1 LITSPVSGHAGG
13 YQANFRSLENQ
24 DYTLRMKTRALSL
37 AQVALVG
44 VFLFFPMKLG
54 AANTLLAL
62 TLVLTI
68 ISGNFQ
74 ERWAAVRENPITV
87 PALTMFALIVA
98 GASYSSGPID
108 TILQSLNKY
117 SKFLFLL
124 LAISLL
130 GEDKW
135 RQRCWLAFSA
145 AMVFTLASVY
155 AGLWV
160 HIPWAKEE
168 VTTPSGWGTDHTIFK
183 DYIAQGLLLSTFAA
197 YAITRAIE
205 APGTHKKTMWAVLA
219 LLAIIAVLFLSN
231 GRTGYLAVS
240 CMLITYALAIVPKRL
255 RLYALLVSTA
265 FITVGLLS
273 SPNAQTR
280 IGEVFAEAQTQLS
293 APMGVNRL
301 NGETSTGARLSMW
314 AFSIEQIKER
324 PLLGSGTG
332 SYGSLVRSECDDQ
345 PNCDVISVH
354 PHNQFLFFG
363 VELGLIG
370 LFSFCLYLY
379 AAAKASAKLEPPRRA
394 LLLSFLAIFVV
405 DSLVHGALWLAVEN
419 HLFTFILALLMAEI
433 SAAKNQPTLA

>member
-1 LITSPVSGHAGG
+1 
-13 YQANFRSLENQ
+13 
-24 DYTLRMKTRALSL
+24 MKTRALSL

-68 ISGNFQ
+68 VCGNFR
-74 ERWAAVRENPITV
+74 ERWAAVRENPITM
-87 PALTMFALIVA
+87 PALTMFALIVV

-145 AMVFTLASVY
+145 AMVFTLISVY

-160 HIPWAKEE
+160 HIPWAKA
-168 VTTPSGWGTDHTIFK
+168 TTPSGWGTDHTIFK
-183 DYIAQGLLLSTFAA
+183 DYIAQGLLLSTSAA

-205 APGTHKKTMWAVLA
+205 APGTHKKTVWAVFA
-219 LLAIIAVLFLSN
+219 LLAILAVLFLSN
-231 GRTGYLAVS
+231 GRTGYLAVF

-265 FITVGLLS
+265 LITVGLLS

-280 IGEVFAEAQTQLS
+280 IGQLFAEAQTQLS
-293 APMGVNRL
+293 APGGVNRL
-301 NGETSTGARLSMW
+301 NGKTSTGARLSMW

-332 SYGSLVRSECDDQ
+332 SYGSLARSECGDR
-345 PNCDVISVH
+345 PYCDATSVH

-370 LFSFCLYLY
+370 LFAFCYYLY
-379 AAAKASAKLEPPRRA
+379 AAAKASTKLEPPRRA

-433 SAAKNQPTLA
+433 SAAKNQSTLA

>member
-1 LITSPVSGHAGG
+1 
-13 YQANFRSLENQ
+13 
-24 DYTLRMKTRALSL
+24 MKIRALPA
-37 AQVALVG
+37 AQIALVG
-44 VFLFFPMKLG
+44 VFLFFPIKLG

-68 ISGNFQ
+68 ISGNFR
-74 ERWAAVRENPITV
+74 ERWAAIRENPVTM
-87 PALTMFALIVA
+87 PALTMFALIVL

-155 AGLWV
+155 AGLWL
-160 HIPWAKEE
+160 HIPWAKA
-168 VTTPSGWGTDHTIFK
+168 TTPSGWGTDHTIFK
-183 DYIAQGLLLSTFAA
+183 DYIAQSLLLSTFAA

-205 APGTHKKTMWAVLA
+205 APGTNKKTVWTVFA
-219 LLAIIAVLFLSN
+219 LLTIIAVLFLSN

-265 FITVGLLS
+265 FTIVGLLS
-273 SPNAQTR
+273 SPNAQSR
-280 IGEVFAEAQTQLS
+280 IGQVFAEAQTQLS
-293 APMGVNRL
+293 APGGVHRL

-332 SYGSLVRSECDDQ
+332 SYGSLVRTECGDRPD
-345 PNCDVISVH
+345 CAVINVH

-370 LFSFCLYLY
+370 LFAFCFYLY
-379 AAAKASAKLEPPRRA
+379 AAAKASAKLEPPRKA
-394 LLLSFLAIFVV
+394 LVLSFLAVFVV

>member
-1 LITSPVSGHAGG
+1 MVI
-13 YQANFRSLENQ
+13 N
-24 DYTLRMKTRALSL
+24 ALPL
-37 AQVALVG
+37 AQAALVG

-54 AANTLLAL
+54 VANTLLAL
-62 TLVLTI
+62 TLLLTI
-68 ISGNFQ
+68 VSGNFR
-74 ERWAAVRENPITV
+74 ERWAAVRENPITM
-87 PALTMFALIVA
+87 PALTMFALIIV
-98 GASYSSGPID
+98 GVSYSSGPID
-108 TILQSLNKY
+108 TILQSVNKY

-130 GEDKW
+130 GKDKW

-160 HIPWAKEE
+160 HIPWAK

-205 APGTHKKTMWAVLA
+205 APGKHKTTVWTVFA
-219 LLAIIAVLFLSN
+219 LLAIISVLFLSN
-231 GRTGYLAVS
+231 GRTGYLAVF
-240 CMLITYALAIVPKRL
+240 CMLITYALAVVPKRL
-255 RLYALLVSTA
+255 RLYALLASTA

-273 SPNAQTR
+273 SPNAQSR
-280 IGEVFAEAQTQLS
+280 IGQVFAEAQAQFS
-293 APMGVNRL
+293 APEGVNRL

-332 SYGSLVRSECDDQ
+332 SYGNLALAKCGDRPD
-345 PNCDVISVH
+345 CDVISVH

-370 LFSFCLYLY
+370 LFAFCYYLY

-394 LLLSFLAIFVV
+394 LVLSFLAIFVV

-433 SAAKNQPTLA
+433 SAAKNQSTLA